1 MDINIHKLNPTTDI
15 SLLLVVMSL
24 IAQSVFNVLKAC
36 NITSLRVME
45 GSCPKCEPLNSDQW
59 CRDFFEACL
68 QRVVDMLLIV

>member
-1 MDINIHKLNPTTDI
+1 MFVGAI
-15 SLLLVVMSL
+15 SNLVF
-24 IAQSVFNVLKAC
+24 QAC

-68 QRVVDMLLIV
+68 QRVVDMLVV